1 MSKELFDNA
10 LNKAE
15 QDKAKET
22 TATKEAA
29 KEPAKES
36 AKETVKETETKA
48 AAAAPADKQ
57 EAAPL
62 TTAGVDKTAPATAE
76 QDQVEDN
83 GEVDLDDEIDVVHQ
97 EEREFLENRAKLLG
111 IKITKSMTTEEIR
124 DAVKA
129 HLSDDPQVKEAL
141 TSDKDEKNVTG
152 LKNLKDGASKKG
164 RTPSLRQ
171 HIQREKMKLVRL
183 RITNMDPKKKDLPGE
198 IITVANEYLG
208 TVRKFVPFGEAT
220 DNGYHVPYCI
230 YEVLRDRKFLN
241 IRTRKGKNGTPV
253 VESNYA
259 KEFALEVLPP
269 LSEAEL
275 QRLATAQIA
284 AGTINAE

>member
-1 MSKELFDNA
+1 MTKELFNNA
-10 LNKAE
+10 LNKTTE
-15 QDKAKET
+15 DKAKET
-22 TATKEAA
+22 A
-29 KEPAKES
+29 PAKAQEPV
-36 AKETVKETETKA
+36 KETVKEDATKPVAEPVKEETKPVVTA
-48 AAAAPADKQ
+48 AAGNDEKVTEPTPEPED
-57 EAAPL
+57 E
-62 TTAGVDKTAPATAE
+62 TSSEDGVK
-76 QDQVEDN
+76 V
-83 GEVDLDDEIDVVHQ
+83 LDDDTDFVQ
-97 EEREFLENRAKLLG
+97 PDERNFLIGRAKLLG
-111 IKITKSMTTEEIR
+111 LKTTKSMTTEEIR
-124 DAVKA
+124 DLVKA
-129 HLSDDPQVKEAL
+129 NLSTDPQVKEAL
-141 TSDKDEKNVTG
+141 TPSKDENNVTG
-152 LKNLKDGASKKG
+152 EKNLKDAPAKQG
-164 RTPSLRQ
+164 RTPTLRQ

-259 KEFALEVLPP
+259 KEFALEVLPS
-269 LSEAEL
+269 LTEAEL